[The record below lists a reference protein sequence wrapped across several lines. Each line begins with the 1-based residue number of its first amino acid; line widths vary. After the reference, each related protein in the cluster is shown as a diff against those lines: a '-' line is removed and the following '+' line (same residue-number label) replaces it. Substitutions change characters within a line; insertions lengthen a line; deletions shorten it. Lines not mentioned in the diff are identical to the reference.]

1 MTHFEK
7 LSFCSE
13 VTINPFLANVF
24 ILYPLQTRVDL
35 RFSGVSKGYKMS
47 DGSCH
52 AALKA
57 YISNIPHRDS
67 FDIFLSFSK
76 LWIHFKLKSTLLS
89 WKAFFSL
96 KERSGKSSTIKNFEQ
111 LLETEYCCFPDK
123 ILFFLSTFPA
133 TFLSMSTVWKVDLKI
148 KILEKIIKMIEL
160 FDF

>member
-24 ILYPLQTRVDL
+24 TLYPLQTRVDL
-35 RFSGVSKGYKMS
+35 RFSGVSRGYKMW

-57 YISNIPHRDS
+57 YNSKIPHTDS

-76 LWIHFKLKSTLLS
+76 LWIHFKLKSTSLS
-89 WKAFFSL
+89 WKAFFRWKKGPEKVQQSKTL
-96 KERSGKSSTIKNFEQ
+96 KNCSKPNIVVFLIKFYFFSVHF
-111 LLETEYCCFPDK
+111 LP
-123 ILFFLSTFPA
+123 LFFQCQ
-133 TFLSMSTVWKVDLKI
+133 WC
-148 KILEKIIKMIEL
+148 EN
-160 FDF
+160 